1 MRQAVT
7 PHCLDIHTETGAGAG
22 PAPLCPS
29 TSSAQMPAVGG
40 EVWGLG
46 GKEGREEGAWKG
58 QTRPSESGVR
68 MHGCGFGETPGDQL
82 PTVINLV
89 RENRFSL
96 PATKSAEADNEAI
109 SSTFRQLRS
118 CEKAICELRAAAPT
132 GE

>member
-1 MRQAVT
+1 M
-7 PHCLDIHTETGAGAG
+7 
-22 PAPLCPS
+22 
-29 TSSAQMPAVGG
+29 
-40 EVWGLG
+40 WGLG

-58 QTRPSESGVR
+58 QTRQSESRVR
-68 MHGCGFGETPGDQL
+68 MYGCGFGETPGDQL
-82 PTVINLV
+82 PMVINLA

-118 CEKAICELRAAAPT
+118 CEKAICELQAAAPT